1 MWRRLKLLIIVI
13 IILNILAAIWLLTVK
28 GNLLGN
34 VNTLKVVFLF
44 LGIVSIMLFIP
55 DIIEIKHKL
64 KNFKNVLLVI
74 EQKRVSRYLILS
86 LVSFTS
92 AFFCFYYKNI
102 YSFSLCLILVAM
114 SLFLL
119 SRHKSKYYLS
129 NTGIFWA
136 GSIIA
141 WKDVTSLKFDEKK
154 SMIVIL
160 SMTSS
165 NGFTKSFEIPYNEQN
180 EREIRAFFGATEISK
195 LVVNNRVTEM

>member
-1 MWRRLKLLIIVI
+1 
-13 IILNILAAIWLLTVK
+13 
-28 GNLLGN
+28 
-34 VNTLKVVFLF
+34 
-44 LGIVSIMLFIP
+44 
-55 DIIEIKHKL
+55 
-64 KNFKNVLLVI
+64 
-74 EQKRVSRYLILS
+74 
-86 LVSFTS
+86 
-92 AFFCFYYKNI
+92 
-102 YSFSLCLILVAM
+102 M